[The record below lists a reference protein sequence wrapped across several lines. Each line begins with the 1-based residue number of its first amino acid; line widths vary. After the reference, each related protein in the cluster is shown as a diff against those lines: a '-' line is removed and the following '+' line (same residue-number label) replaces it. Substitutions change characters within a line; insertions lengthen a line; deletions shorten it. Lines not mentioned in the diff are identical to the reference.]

1 MFFIHTYT
9 KLRKKRDLIVTE
21 LRDTVI
27 QSLETADLGEISVN
41 LRIILKL
48 IVKEQNLCVCV
59 CEGGDWIQSSH
70 NTAHCQTFDNTV
82 MNFLLVP

>member
-27 QSLETADLGEISVN
+27 QSLETADLLWDTKIHIHRRHPV
-41 LRIILKL
+41 KL
-48 IVKEQNLCVCV
+48 WSCLH
-59 CEGGDWIQSSH
+59 GRLD
-70 NTAHCQTFDNTV
+70 
-82 MNFLLVP
+82 